1 MTIYNKPS
9 DLPAWAESGD
19 KVQPTDPEIQ
29 TGWPLSTV
37 PPSRQRFN
45 WILNWLATGLR
56 YFMQRGIPEW
66 DATEDYPLGARVQYN
81 NVTYVALSGT
91 SNVGQQPNTAT
102 TFWEQWAYTDTGFQP
117 RVDQITAFTVTTADV
132 TLTAAQAKAGIL
144 NVTGTLTGNRNIIIP
159 NAARR
164 LIVINGTSGAFT
176 LSVKTS
182 SGVAVAVGQGS
193 ASSIVCD
200 GNNNI
205 KLASA
210 DLTAYAPIA
219 SPTFTGNPAAP
230 TAAQFDNDTSLATT
244 AFVQRALGNF
254 QETIDLSAN
263 TTLTA
268 VDAGAVVVYSGVTA
282 SQTLTLP
289 LISAMPTGGAFLFE
303 NHSSVNVTIARQGA
317 DIIRLKN
324 GVVPTSVVLGPGDS
338 LKVAFYKAGEWAAV
352 GGSAQL
358 PYAPGFKTAL
368 NASGDAPVYACRAW
382 VNFNGTGTVAIRA
395 SGNVTSITDN
405 GVGDFTINFTTAMPD
420 INYAVIGMPSYAA
433 ISSASGVKTM
443 MRREDIAQTVSATRI
458 STALVNSG
466 LASAYSDCIDTNVSI
481 FR

>member
-1 MTIYNKPS
+1 MTIYNKPT

-19 KVQPTDPEIQ
+19 KVQPTNAEIQ

-45 WILNWLATGLR
+45 WLLNWLATGVR

-66 DATEDYPLGARVQYN
+66 DITEEYPAGARVQYN
-81 NVTYVALSGT
+81 NVTYVSLTGT
-91 SNVGQQPNTAT
+91 SNTGQQPDTAT
-102 TFWEQWAYTDTGFQP
+102 AFWEQWAYTDTAFQP
-117 RVDQITAFTVTTADV
+117 RVDQITAFAVTTADV

-159 NAARR
+159 NTARR

-176 LSVKTS
+176 LSVKTA

-230 TAAQFDNDTSLATT
+230 TPAQFDNDTSLATT
-244 AFVQRALGNF
+244 EFVQRALGNF
-254 QETIDLSAN
+254 KALVEKTA
-263 TTLTA
+263 TATLA
-268 VDAGAVVVYSGVTA
+268 AADSGAIVLYTGVTA

-289 LISAMPTGGAFLFE
+289 LTSAMPNGGAFLFE
-303 NHSSVNVTIARQGA
+303 NHSSVDVTIARQGT

-324 GVVPTSVVLGPGDS
+324 GVTPTSVVLAPGDS
-338 LKVAFYKAGEWAAV
+338 LLVTYYKAGEWAAV
-352 GGSAQL
+352 GGSTQL
-358 PYAPGFKTAL
+358 ENAPALRKNVGTDQTWQNVTASRAAGTTYTNTTGKPIMVFVRGAASAIGGNFTITVNGTTIGSTTQGYTSNAL
-368 NASGDAPVYACRAW
+368 NSASFIVP
-382 VNFNGTGTVAIRA
+382 NGQTY
-395 SGNVTSITDN
+395 SIT
-405 GVGDFTINFTTAMPD
+405 
-420 INYAVIGMPSYAA
+420 A
-433 ISSASGVKTM
+433 ISNTLSLWTEL
-443 MRREDIAQTVSATRI
+443 R
-458 STALVNSG
+458 
-466 LASAYSDCIDTNVSI
+466 
-481 FR
+481 

>member
-1 MTIYNKPS
+1 MTIYTKPS

-19 KVQPTDPEIQ
+19 KVQPSNAEIQ

-45 WILNWLATGLR
+45 WLLNWLATGVR

-66 DATEDYPLGARVQYN
+66 DITEEYPAGARVQYN
-81 NVTYVALSGT
+81 NVTYVSLTGT
-91 SNVGQQPNTAT
+91 SNTGQQPDTAT
-102 TFWEQWAYTDTGFQP
+102 TFWEQWAYTDTAFQP
-117 RVDQITAFTVTTADV
+117 RVDQLTAFTVTTADV

-164 LIVINGTSGAFT
+164 FIVINGTSGAFT
-176 LSVKTS
+176 LGVKTA
-182 SGVAVAVGQGS
+182 SGVAVTVGQGG

-230 TAAQFDNDTSLATT
+230 TPAQFDNDTSLATT
-244 AFVQRALGNF
+244 EFVQRALGSF
-254 QETIDLSAN
+254 SGVTSYAGAA
-263 TTLTA
+263 TLTA
-268 VDAGAVVVYSGVTA
+268 ADVGKAILASGGTF
-282 SQTLTLP
+282 TLTLP
-289 LISAMPTGGAFLFE
+289 AASAVPAGGCIQVFC
-303 NHSSVNVTIARQGA
+303 NSGTVTVQRAGA
-317 DIIRLKN
+317 DVIS
-324 GVVPTSVVLGPGDS
+324 GASSTTSVVLGVGDTIKLRS
-338 LKVAFYKAGEWAAV
+338 NGTAGWLAV
-352 GGSAQL
+352 EGTARLGSAL
-358 PYAPGFKTAL
+358 GFKTAL

-395 SGNVTSITDN
+395 SGNVSSITDN
-405 GVGDFTINFTTAMPD
+405 SSGNYTVNFTTPMPD
-420 INYAVIGMPSYAA
+420 TNYSPAFFV
-433 ISSASGVKTM
+433 SASSTSNFLILSLLDSEVATFVTTNSFRFTTAKPVDSN
-443 MRREDIAQTVSATRI
+443 RAIDSSYVS
-458 STALVNSG
+458 L
-466 LASAYSDCIDTNVSI
+466 CF